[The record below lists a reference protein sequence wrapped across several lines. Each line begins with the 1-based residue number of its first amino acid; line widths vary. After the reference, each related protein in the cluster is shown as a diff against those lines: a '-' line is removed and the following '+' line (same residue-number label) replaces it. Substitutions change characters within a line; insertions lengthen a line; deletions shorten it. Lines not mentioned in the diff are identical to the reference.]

1 MEGNN
6 NYNNALESEK
16 LENFA
21 ITTRDFCISKIRQ
34 AKDEQIELEKML
46 SSYMRTIFTEY
57 VGLFCPDYADKIHW
71 EYFENMKSMSDNL
84 EIQKNIWKE
93 LN

>member
-6 NYNNALESEK
+6 NYSNALEGEK

-34 AKDEQIELEKML
+34 AKYEQIELEKML
-46 SSYMRTIFTEY
+46 SSDMRNIFTEY
-57 VGLFCPDYADKIHW
+57 VGLFCPDYIDKIDW
-71 EYFENMKSMSDNL
+71 DYFENLKSMSDNL
-84 EIQKNIWKE
+84 ETQKNIWKE

>member
-6 NYNNALESEK
+6 NYSNALEGEK

-34 AKDEQIELEKML
+34 AKYEQIELENML
-46 SSYMRTIFTEY
+46 SSDMRFIFTEY
-57 VGLFCPDYADKIHW
+57 VGLFCPDYVDKIDW
-71 EYFENMKSMSDNL
+71 EYFENLKSMSDNL

>member
-6 NYNNALESEK
+6 NYGNALEGEK
-16 LENFA
+16 MGNIAIAFHDLHERLE
-21 ITTRDFCISKIRQ
+21 RR
-34 AKDEQIELEKML
+34 AKDELDEIDRTFSFQ
-46 SSYMRTIFTEY
+46 MRTIFTEY
-57 VGLFCPDYADKIHW
+57 VRLFCPDYVDKIHW

>member
-1 MEGNN
+1 MENI
-6 NYNNALESEK
+6 ATTFRDLHEK
-16 LENFA
+16 LERRA
-21 ITTRDFCISKIRQ
+21 KEELYEIDKIFSWQ
-34 AKDEQIELEKML
+34 
-46 SSYMRTIFTEY
+46 MRTIFTEY

-71 EYFENMKSMSDNL
+71 EYFENMKSMSNNL

>member
-6 NYNNALESEK
+6 NYNNALEG
-16 LENFA
+16 
-21 ITTRDFCISKIRQ
+21 
-34 AKDEQIELEKML
+34 EKMENIATSWRDL
-46 SSYMRTIFTEY
+46 REKTEKCVKEELNKIDRIFSSRMRTIFTEY

>member
-1 MEGNN
+1 MAGND
-6 NYNNALESEK
+6 NYNLVLRGEK
-16 LENFA
+16 LEESA

-34 AKDEQIELEKML
+34 AKYEQIELEKML
-46 SSYMRTIFTEY
+46 SSDMRTIFTEY
-57 VGLFCPDYADKIHW
+57 VGLFCPDYVDKIDW
-71 EYFENMKSMSDNL
+71 DYFENLKSMSDNL